1 MEDTIMSTAKKIRL
15 AIALAALAILA
26 GCSGADES
34 GSAPSSPQ
42 QGGSTPVQITIT
54 VDGDEHV
61 TLKAEKTFTEDKG
74 KTWHQLKAAAE
85 DKIDHYEAGHGL
97 DKWTLTDAAGQD
109 LTDAYTFNANTT
121 VFIVTKQ
128 TATPPKPKI
137 TITVKGDQ
145 NVELISSAPNFPTL
159 EVDKGKT
166 WGEIESFAKTKIK
179 KYKPHYELKNWHL
192 TNATGTVLNASYTT
206 PFNNDEIVFIETKPV
221 DITLTITGNHIT
233 ANPPQLKIAR
243 GTRWN
248 AVTKTA
254 VEACITYD
262 PGFKLNQWMRDDGGV
277 KRPLVNNFPFSK
289 DTTIYAETKPEKITI
304 TVQGDSQV
312 HIKSDNTIPDIASGK
327 KWEEIKVSAKAK
339 IIGYDTGFVF
349 SAWKKGASGN
359 ELLNGDT
366 FEDDTIVYVAA
377 KPVPASDGVK
387 INSATIVGK
396 DPGCEFPA
404 ITGTS
409 WTGVFPAGRT
419 VTLSEYTMG
428 KYEVTAELWNTIY
441 VWAKDKDY
449 EFDYNGNT
457 PNSDKPISGV
467 SWRDCVVW
475 CNAYTEAKFGNTVQ
489 CVYTD
494 SRSTGI
500 VKSIGDDDDDYIV
513 CDLTKKG
520 YRLPTEAEW
529 EYAAR
534 YQGSNDVTDNI
545 NAEKYGTVYL
555 TNVNS
560 ASGATLPIGFEGMTL
575 PAGKSYETLRAE
587 TARVAVFDKYYN
599 GSAFITQT
607 PPVTK
612 LSDVGSKDAN
622 KLGIYDMSG
631 NVAEWC
637 WDKYSVTVS
646 SGTVT
651 NPQSASSSTTTKRV
665 LRGGNWSKDKADAV
679 YECMVGKREYDTASA
694 DDPLIGFRLV
704 WKE

>member
-1 MEDTIMSTAKKIRL
+1 MKHITKLILL
-15 AIALAALAILA
+15 AVLLFASCTNPV
-26 GCSGADES
+26 GNSS
-34 GSAPSSPQ
+34 VPSSPQ
-42 QGGSTPVQITIT
+42 QGGGSGGSTPAQITIT
-54 VDGDEHV
+54 VAGDEHV
-61 TLKAEKTFTEDKG
+61 TLKAEKTFTADKG
-74 KTWHQLKAAAE
+74 NTWHQLKAQAE
-85 DKIDHYEAGHGL
+85 DRIDQYAAGRGP
-97 DKWTLTDAAGQD
+97 DKWKLTDASGQN
-109 LTDAYTFNANTT
+109 LTDAHLFNTNTT
-121 VFIVTKQ
+121 VFIVTKP
-128 TATPPKPKI
+128 TSTPPTPKI

-192 TNATGTVLNASYTT
+192 TNASGTVLNASYIT
-206 PFNNDEIVFIETKPV
+206 PFNADATVFIETKPV
-221 DITLTITGNHIT
+221 DITLTITGTHIT
-233 ANPPQLKIAR
+233 ANPPQLKFPR
-243 GTRWN
+243 GTKWN
-248 AVTKTA
+248 TVTKTA

-262 PGFKLNQWMRDDGGV
+262 PGFKLKQWMRDNGGV

-289 DTTIYAETKPEKITI
+289 DTTIYAETKREKITI
-304 TVQGDSQV
+304 TVKGDSQV
-312 HIKSDNTIPDIASGK
+312 HIKPDNTISDITSGTP
-327 KWEEIKVSAKAK
+327 WQDIKVLAKAK
-339 IIGYDTGFVF
+339 ITGYDTGFVF

-366 FEDDTIVYVAA
+366 FEDDTVVYVAA
-377 KPVPASDGVK
+377 KPVPVSDGVK
-387 INSATIVGK
+387 INSETIVGK

-441 VWAKDKDY
+441 VWAKDRGY

-475 CNAYTEAKFGNTVQ
+475 CNAYTEAKFGNTAQ

-494 SRSTGI
+494 SRTTGI

-529 EYAAR
+529 EFAAR
-534 YQGSNDVTDNI
+534 YQGSNDVTDSI

-560 ASGATLPIGFEGMTL
+560 ASGAILPIGFEGMTL
-575 PAGKSYETLRAE
+575 PADKSYETLRAE

-599 GSAFITQT
+599 GSAFVDQ
-607 PPVTK
+607 PDSVNGV
-612 LSDVGSKDAN
+612 SDVGKRAAN

-637 WDKYSVTVS
+637 WDRYSATLS
-646 SGTVT
+646 SGSVNDPTGST
-651 NPQSASSSTTTKRV
+651 SSADTKRV
-665 LRGGNWSKDKADAV
+665 LRGGFWSKTAEKAV
-679 YECMVGKREYDTASA
+679 YECMTGKRENDTASA
-694 DDPLIGFRLV
+694 AYQSIGFRLV
-704 WKE
+704 WQE

>member
-1 MEDTIMSTAKKIRL
+1 MKHIPKLILL
-15 AIALAALAILA
+15 AVLLFANCKNPV
-26 GCSGADES
+26 GNSS
-34 GSAPSSPQ
+34 VPSSPQ
-42 QGGSTPVQITIT
+42 QGGGSTPAQITIT
-54 VDGDEHV
+54 VAGDEHV
-61 TLKAEKTFTEDKG
+61 ILKPEHTFEVKKG
-74 KTWHQLKAAAE
+74 KTWRQLKAIAE
-85 DKIDHYEAGHGL
+85 DKIDGYAPSYGFDTWKLTGASGAPLL
-97 DKWTLTDAAGQD
+97 DD
-109 LTDAYTFNANTT
+109 YVFNTNET
-121 VFIVTKQ
+121 VFVVSKQ
-128 TATPPKPKI
+128 TVAPPTPKV
-137 TITVKGDQ
+137 TITVKGDE
-145 NVELISSAPNFPTL
+145 NVELISSAPNFPTFK
-159 EVDKGKT
+159 VDKGKT
-166 WGEIESFAKTKIK
+166 WDEIESFAKTKIK
-179 KYKPHYELKNWHL
+179 KYKAHYELKNWHL
-192 TNATGTVLNASYTT
+192 TNVSGTVLNASYIT
-206 PFNNDEIVFIETKPV
+206 PFNADATVFIETKPV
-221 DITLTITGNHIT
+221 DITLTITGTHIT
-233 ANPPQLKIAR
+233 ANPPQLKFPR
-243 GTRWN
+243 GTKWN
-248 AVTKTA
+248 TVTKTA

-262 PGFKLNQWMRDDGGV
+262 PGFKLKQWMRDNGGV

-289 DTTIYAETKPEKITI
+289 DTTIYAETKREKITI

-312 HIKSDNTIPDIASGK
+312 HIKPDNTISDITSGTP
-327 KWEEIKVSAKAK
+327 WQDIKVLAKAK
-339 IIGYDTGFVF
+339 ITGYDTGFVF

-387 INSATIVGK
+387 INSETIVGK

-441 VWAKDKDY
+441 VWAKDRGY

-475 CNAYTEAKFGNTVQ
+475 CNAYTEAKFGNTAQ

-494 SRSTGI
+494 SRTTGI

-529 EYAAR
+529 EFAAR
-534 YQGSNDVTDNI
+534 YQGSNDVTDSI

-560 ASGATLPIGFEGMTL
+560 ASGAILPIGFEGMTL
-575 PAGKSYETLRAE
+575 PADKSYETLRAE

-599 GSAFITQT
+599 GSAFVDQ
-607 PPVTK
+607 PDSVNGV
-612 LSDVGSKDAN
+612 SDVGKRAAN

-637 WDKYSVTVS
+637 WDRYSATLS
-646 SGTVT
+646 SGSVNDPTGST
-651 NPQSASSSTTTKRV
+651 SSADTKRV
-665 LRGGNWSKDKADAV
+665 LRGGFWSKTAEKAV
-679 YECMVGKREYDTASA
+679 YECMTGKRENDTASA
-694 DDPLIGFRLV
+694 AYQSIGFRLV
-704 WKE
+704 WQE

>member
-1 MEDTIMSTAKKIRL
+1 MKHIPKLILL
-15 AIALAALAILA
+15 AVLLFASCKNPV
-26 GCSGADES
+26 GNSS
-34 GSAPSSPQ
+34 VPSSPQ
-42 QGGSTPVQITIT
+42 QGGGSTPAQITIT
-54 VDGDEHV
+54 VAGDEHV
-61 TLKAEKTFTEDKG
+61 VLKAEKTFTADKG
-74 KTWHQLKAAAE
+74 NTWRQLKAQAE
-85 DKIDHYEAGHGL
+85 DRIDQYAAGRGP
-97 DKWTLTDAAGQD
+97 DKWKLTDASGQN
-109 LTDAYTFNANTT
+109 LTDAYLFNTNTT
-121 VFIVTKQ
+121 VFIVTKP
-128 TATPPKPKI
+128 TSTPPTPKI

-192 TNATGTVLNASYTT
+192 TNASGTVLNASYIT
-206 PFNNDEIVFIETKPV
+206 PFNADATVFIETKPV
-221 DITLTITGNHIT
+221 DITLTITGTHIT
-233 ANPPQLKIAR
+233 ANPPQLKFPR
-243 GTRWN
+243 GTKWN
-248 AVTKTA
+248 TVTKTA

-262 PGFKLNQWMRDDGGV
+262 PGFKLKQWMRDNGGV

-289 DTTIYAETKPEKITI
+289 DTTIYAETKREKITI
-304 TVQGDSQV
+304 TVKGDSQV
-312 HIKSDNTIPDIASGK
+312 HIKPDNTISDITSGTP
-327 KWEEIKVSAKAK
+327 WQDIKVLAKAK
-339 IIGYDTGFVF
+339 ITGYDTGFVF

-366 FEDDTIVYVAA
+366 FEDDTVVYVAA

-387 INSATIVGK
+387 INSETIVGK

-441 VWAKDKDY
+441 VWAKDRGY

-475 CNAYTEAKFGNTVQ
+475 CNAYTEAKFGNTAQ

-494 SRSTGI
+494 SRTTGI

-529 EYAAR
+529 EFAAR
-534 YQGSNDVTDNI
+534 YQGSNDVTDSI

-560 ASGATLPIGFEGMTL
+560 ASGAILPIGFEGMTL
-575 PAGKSYETLRAE
+575 PADKSYETLRAE

-599 GSAFITQT
+599 GSAFVDQ
-607 PPVTK
+607 PDSVNGV
-612 LSDVGSKDAN
+612 SDVGKRAAN

-637 WDKYSVTVS
+637 WDRYSATLS
-646 SGTVT
+646 SGSVNDPTGST
-651 NPQSASSSTTTKRV
+651 SSADTKRV
-665 LRGGNWSKDKADAV
+665 LRGGFWSKTAEKAV
-679 YECMVGKREYDTASA
+679 YECMTGKRENDTASA
-694 DDPLIGFRLV
+694 AYQSIGFRLV
-704 WKE
+704 WQE